1 MSLTL
6 ALHVVA
12 ENRNS
17 RESPGHALS
26 THILSMIRAGIPIH
40 FQLTAVRRADGKGI
54 LLDACINIDSRNVGL
69 KAARVGSK
77 IFTHT

>member
-1 MSLTL
+1 
-6 ALHVVA
+6 
-12 ENRNS
+12 
-17 RESPGHALS
+17 
-26 THILSMIRAGIPIH
+26 MIRAGIPIH